1 MIQNFSADNLV
12 WRLTRVIGLTENGP
26 PLSVMPQAFHLSKI
40 SAWERGGEPVLA
52 ANGCESAMPQIIR
65 LTVDSRG
72 LQRVE
77 RLQEKPAHRPGR
89 SESKAFAVFD
99 ERDVRGAVLWFK
111 SGLGRLTSGECKSRF
126 AIPIWDTP
134 TPPTRIN
141 LPPMVERCWTVELE
155 QGELYHFY
163 GRRGW
168 HQGRSRPYGWIIPLC
183 RHCAQVFESLPM
195 DIRSYPTRR
204 QNHGMS

>member
-1 MIQNFSADNLV
+1 MWKSRCALCDCWSPGYLEDGRHRSFRPTRLTNLKVFGADPSLRCTRTQESGTAFAGSSLYTILLQLSGLPQLTRLPPELTKMIQNFSADNLV
-12 WRLTRVIGLTENGP
+12 WRLTRVIGIAENGP

-77 RLQEKPAHRPGR
+77 RLQEKPVHRPGR

-111 SGLGRLTSGECKSRF
+111 DK
-126 AIPIWDTP
+126 P
-134 TPPTRIN
+134 TA
-141 LPPMVERCWTVELE
+141 
-155 QGELYHFY
+155 Y
-163 GRRGW
+163 G
-168 HQGRSRPYGWIIPLC
+168 
-183 RHCAQVFESLPM
+183 
-195 DIRSYPTRR
+195 
-204 QNHGMS
+204 

>member
-12 WRLTRVIGLTENGP
+12 WRLTRVIGLTGNGP

-65 LTVDSRG
+65 LNVDSRG

-111 SGLGRLTSGECKSRF
+111 VCPSGSSISALTDTDLALVVWSR
-126 AIPIWDTP
+126 A
-134 TPPTRIN
+134 
-141 LPPMVERCWTVELE
+141 
-155 QGELYHFY
+155 
-163 GRRGW
+163 
-168 HQGRSRPYGWIIPLC
+168 PYVWG
-183 RHCAQVFESLPM
+183 V
-195 DIRSYPTRR
+195 
-204 QNHGMS
+204 